1 MGLIRGV
8 ELLIVLPT
16 VFGTMICMVGWD
28 MELWYDRKNYR
39 SVQNTEVLCIPSNVR
54 IVSANTTL
62 NLQLS
67 VRSM

>member
-28 MELWYDRKNYR
+28 VELWYDRKTIGVYR
-39 SVQNTEVLCIPSNVR
+39 IP
-54 IVSANTTL
+54 
-62 NLQLS
+62 
-67 VRSM
+67 